1 VNLLILGPQGAGKGT
16 QAKRIAAEY
25 GLPHIAT
32 GDILREAMA
41 ADTPLGRE
49 VRPIYDSGG
58 LVPDELMIEL
68 IRDRL
73 SQPDTA
79 NGFILDGFPRT
90 FAQAEALDTMLR
102 DIDRPL
108 DLVLELQ
115 VPDEVAVERLSRRAA
130 LEGRPDD
137 TPEAI
142 RRRLELYHE
151 ETEPLVEYYR
161 ARGNVVGIHG
171 DRTENEVFAEV
182 QRAVEQAGAVA

>member
-1 VNLLILGPQGAGKGT
+1 MNILILGPQGAGKGT

-32 GDILREAMA
+32 GDILRQAMA

-58 LVPDELMIEL
+58 LVPDDLMIEL

-73 SQPDTA
+73 SEPDTEE
-79 NGFILDGFPRT
+79 GFILDGFPRT

-102 DIDRPL
+102 DIDRL
-108 DLVLELQ
+108 LELVLELQ

-151 ETEPLVEYYR
+151 ETEPLVEYFR

-171 DRTENEVFAEV
+171 DRSENEVFAEV